1 MQTLHWRN
9 RLKRELAESTVGVR
23 RRRRRYRRRPF
34 SLLFVIDA
42 NRQTIFESVC
52 PDGGRQQFSR
62 TQNDKKQWQMWARLG
77 VVARHGMRMLPLSI
91 GTPLF

>member
-23 RRRRRYRRRPF
+23 RYRRRYRRRRPF
-34 SLLFVIDA
+34 SLPFVVDA

-62 TQNDKKQWQMWARLG
+62 TQNRWMTKSNGKCGHDWASLR
-77 VVARHGMRMLPLSI
+77 VTECECSR
-91 GTPLF
+91 